1 VALKGGRT
9 AGNVMVAR
17 NWEDYYHVALRLATT
32 PYVYEKTRHAL
43 IHARAT
49 CALYD
54 TQKWVR
60 EWQRGVRILWETR
73 LLVDEGE
80 GGLGDVGQGAS
91 GGKERMRRFHAVV
104 ARRLP

>member
-1 VALKGGRT
+1 
-9 AGNVMVAR
+9 MVAR

-60 EWQRGVRILWETR
+60 EWQRGVHILRETR
-73 LLVDEGE
+73 ILVDEDE
-80 GGLGDVGQGAS
+80 IIRARGGCQSSRPVPLCDYRQLMTP
-91 GGKERMRRFHAVV
+91 R
-104 ARRLP
+104 

>member
-1 VALKGGRT
+1 
-9 AGNVMVAR
+9 MVAR

-60 EWQRGVRILWETR
+60 LVQILMRALHQELHHCGDLLMEGQMRQR
-73 LLVDEGE
+73 
-80 GGLGDVGQGAS
+80 
-91 GGKERMRRFHAVV
+91 
-104 ARRLP
+104 